1 MQPTRWPMSRTDSAN
16 SSYVPLASDLNGS
29 GLRSK
34 TPGAASPNRMWPSSF
49 NHSTRPSR
57 MAWKW
62 ACRSAERSLK
72 PMAAPSRPCRDRPTA
87 QSSTSTFRW
96 DITMS
101 EPDSIV
107 FIIDDDAQVR
117 SSLTNLCRSVELNVK
132 AFSSTEEFLSAPR
145 PDIPAC
151 LVLDVRFPGSAPS
164 GLDFQRTLAMMNDP
178 LPIIFV
184 TGHGDVP
191 MSVKAIKRGAVEFL
205 TEPVREQE
213 LLDAVRMGI
222 ERDRERRKQ
231 DQATSSLR
239 KRYES
244 LTTREREIMH
254 LVTRGLLNKQVAAE
268 LNLSEVTVKVHRGRI
283 MQKMEAK
290 SLADL
295 VRMSDQIGNLTEL
308 GGPVDTNV

>member
-1 MQPTRWPMSRTDSAN
+1 
-16 SSYVPLASDLNGS
+16 
-29 GLRSK
+29 
-34 TPGAASPNRMWPSSF
+34 
-49 NHSTRPSR
+49 
-57 MAWKW
+57 
-62 ACRSAERSLK
+62 
-72 PMAAPSRPCRDRPTA
+72 
-87 QSSTSTFRW
+87 
-96 DITMS
+96 MS

-107 FIIDDDAQVR
+107 FIVDDDAQVR
-117 SSLTNLCRSVELNVK
+117 SSLTNLCRSVELNVR

-164 GLDFQRTLAMMNDP
+164 GLDFQRMLANMNDP

-205 TEPVREQE
+205 TKPVREQE

-222 ERDRERRKQ
+222 ERDRERRKL
-231 DQATSSLR
+231 DHAISSLR

-295 VRMSDQIGNLTEL
+295 VRMSDQIDNIPDSSAAPDTE
-308 GGPVDTNV
+308 V

>member
-1 MQPTRWPMSRTDSAN
+1 
-16 SSYVPLASDLNGS
+16 
-29 GLRSK
+29 
-34 TPGAASPNRMWPSSF
+34 
-49 NHSTRPSR
+49 
-57 MAWKW
+57 
-62 ACRSAERSLK
+62 
-72 PMAAPSRPCRDRPTA
+72 
-87 QSSTSTFRW
+87 
-96 DITMS
+96 MS

-107 FIIDDDAQVR
+107 YIIDDDAQVR
-117 SSLTNLCRSVELNVK
+117 SSLTNLCRSVELNVR
-132 AFSSTEEFLSAPR
+132 AFSSTEEFLSASR
-145 PDIPAC
+145 PNIPAC

-164 GLDFQRTLAMMNDP
+164 GLDFQRTLANMNDP

-205 TEPVREQE
+205 TKPVREQE

-231 DQATSSLR
+231 DLAISSLR
-239 KRYES
+239 NRYES
-244 LTTREREIMH
+244 LTVREREIMH

-290 SLADL
+290 SLAEL
-295 VRMSDQIGNLTEL
+295 VRMSDQIGNIPESIAAPDTE
-308 GGPVDTNV
+308 V

>member
-1 MQPTRWPMSRTDSAN
+1 
-16 SSYVPLASDLNGS
+16 
-29 GLRSK
+29 
-34 TPGAASPNRMWPSSF
+34 
-49 NHSTRPSR
+49 
-57 MAWKW
+57 
-62 ACRSAERSLK
+62 
-72 PMAAPSRPCRDRPTA
+72 
-87 QSSTSTFRW
+87 
-96 DITMS
+96 MS

-107 FIIDDDAQVR
+107 YIIDDDAQVR
-117 SSLTNLCRSVELNVK
+117 SSLTNLCRSVELNVR
-132 AFSSTEEFLSAPR
+132 AFSSTEEFLSASR
-145 PDIPAC
+145 PNIPAC

-164 GLDFQRTLAMMNDP
+164 GLDFQRTLANMNDP

-205 TEPVREQE
+205 TKPVREQE

-231 DQATSSLR
+231 DLAISSLR
-239 KRYES
+239 NRYES
-244 LTTREREIMH
+244 LTVREREIMH

-290 SLADL
+290 SLAEL
-295 VRMSDQIGNLTEL
+295 VRMSDQIGTIPESIADPDTE
-308 GGPVDTNV
+308 V